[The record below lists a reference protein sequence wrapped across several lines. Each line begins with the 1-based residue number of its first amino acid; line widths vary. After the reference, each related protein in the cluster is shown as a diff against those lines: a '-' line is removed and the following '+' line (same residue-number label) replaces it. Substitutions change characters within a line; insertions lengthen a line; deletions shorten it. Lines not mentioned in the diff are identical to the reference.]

1 MRRILI
7 CIIVLIA
14 FIGSNSAQNTLD
26 NSEVNSQWRTKRISV
41 KDGGQTPD
49 VVTLLRAF
57 HQALPT
63 WAVSQ
68 VLKQADHPAKGT
80 RQSGTAAIWD
90 GEEEDDYRILIDRRN
105 GYADL
110 ASQTD
115 IDQTAASV
123 WRKDNGHRIFALS
136 LFQQHGNPQNVLC
149 WYDYDPQTQTMTPEK
164 SPLDD
169 FKPSAKGAFVAYELP
184 MTGTDF
190 NIIEYYPSLPAITHV
205 YKWNRKQFLYNGVQM
220 PDFEYNLAPD
230 SKSTTRISESGYAFS
245 HYCLIDPTDSGSP
258 MMAFCNF
265 VEGEIGDLM
274 LIGEFKGNHV
284 ALGQKT
290 RDGEKLN
297 LFYAPEAQN
306 GNQQVA
312 VVHRDMAGGLWYN
325 ILLGNLV
332 QYVVCDLPNFANP
345 DEGRTVKIT
354 AGFGSD
360 DETTEII
367 NLLGDW
373 IDLSELCRWST
384 VDIQEGEEE
393 MP

>member
-7 CIIVLIA
+7 CIIVLVA

-26 NSEVNSQWRTKRISV
+26 NSEVNSQWRTKKISV

-274 LIGEFKGNHV
+274 LIGEFKGSHV

>member
-1 MRRILI
+1 MRRVLI
-7 CIIVLIA
+7 CIMVLMA
-14 FIGSNSAQNTLD
+14 FAGSSSAQNTLD

-49 VVTLLRAF
+49 VVTVLRSF
-57 HQALPT
+57 HQAMPT
-63 WAVSQ
+63 CAVSQ
-68 VLKQADHPAKGT
+68 VLKQADQTAKGT

>member
-1 MRRILI
+1 MRRVLI

-14 FIGSNSAQNTLD
+14 FIGSSSAQKTLD

-220 PDFEYNLAPD
+220 PDFEYKLAPD

-373 IDLSELCRWST
+373 IDLSELCRWSM

>member
-1 MRRILI
+1 MRRVLI
-7 CIIVLIA
+7 CIMVLMA
-14 FIGSNSAQNTLD
+14 FAGSSSAQKTLD
-26 NSEVNSQWRTKRISV
+26 NSEVNSQWRTKKISV

-290 RDGEKLN
+290 RYGEKLN

>member
-1 MRRILI
+1 MRRVLI
-7 CIIVLIA
+7 CIMVLMA
-14 FIGSNSAQNTLD
+14 FAGSSSAQKTLD
-26 NSEVNSQWRTKRISV
+26 NSEVNSQWRTKKISV

-115 IDQTAASV
+115 IDQTAAGV